1 MALVYVDSDPWV
13 IVNFYHFFLH
23 RLTEHEACEKL
34 FREIMEQLTV
44 RSREQKTSQAYAR
57 LSSSIRLR
65 MKQYSTEVQQLKDK
79 LTQASSS
86 RSITFQEAERR
97 SRQVEL
103 LQSREIQLQQLFN
116 DRNTTNDTYR
126 SSLIQQRGVVFAD
139 AGTTGWG
146 LDEDSEGAAAAAQNM
161 GIGDL
166 RHQQRQMLRDQDEG
180 LEALSKVISRQKEI
194 AETIGNEVD
203 LQNEIID
210 DLADHMDRTDNRVRN
225 ETRQVT
231 VIDRKD
237 RTCWYWVVIILLF
250 ITIVTVSLV

>member
-1 MALVYVDSDPWV
+1 MALVYLDTDPW
-13 IVNFYHFFLH
+13 
-23 RLTEHEACEKL
+23 LTEHEGCEKL

-65 MKQYSTEVQQLKDK
+65 MKQYSSEVQQLKDK
-79 LTQASSS
+79 LSQASSS
-86 RSITFQEAERR
+86 RSITLQEAERR

-103 LQSREIQLQQLFN
+103 LQSREKQLQNLFN
-116 DRNTTNDTYR
+116 DRSSAYDATR
-126 SSLIQQRGVVFAD
+126 SQLIHPTGYAFAD

-146 LDEDSEGAAAAAQNM
+146 LDEDEAAGTSTQNLSV
-161 GIGDL
+161 GDM
-166 RHQQRQMLRDQDEG
+166 RQQQQRMLQEQDQG

-194 AETIGNEVD
+194 AETIGSEVD

-210 DLADHMDRTDNRVRN
+210 DLADHMDRTESRVRS

-237 RTCWYWVVIILLF
+237 NTCWYWVVIIVLF
-250 ITIVTVSLV
+250 IAIITVALV